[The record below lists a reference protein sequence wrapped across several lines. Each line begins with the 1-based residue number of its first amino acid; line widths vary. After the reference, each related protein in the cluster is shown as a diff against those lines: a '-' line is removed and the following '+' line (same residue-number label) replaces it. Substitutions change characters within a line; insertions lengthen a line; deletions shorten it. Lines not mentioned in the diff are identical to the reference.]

1 MKPTHEIT
9 RIQLLSEAKHL
20 VAKAVKAGLM
30 SYPHGTE
37 VDTDGTPLIDP
48 DDDLD
53 DRITKHTPEVCR
65 QAYVLR
71 ERGLT
76 LEQVAKACHVA
87 TGSVAYIIAKGH
99 EAVLK
104 EQRLSQVKPLS
115 QDSTNSTKE
124 SP

>member
-9 RIQLLSEAKHL
+9 RIQLLSEAKCL

-104 EQRLSQVKPLS
+104 EQRMSQVKPLS
-115 QDSTNSTKE
+115 HSSITNHQE

>member
-9 RIQLLSEAKHL
+9 RIQLLSEAKCL

-30 SYPHGTE
+30 SYPAGTE

-104 EQRLSQVKPLS
+104 EHRLSQVKPLS
-115 QDSTNSTKE
+115 HSSITNHQE

>member
-9 RIQLLSEAKHL
+9 RIQLLAEAKYL

-30 SYPHGTE
+30 SYPAGTD

-48 DDDLD
+48 DDDFD

-87 TGSVAYIIAKGH
+87 TGSVAYIISKGH

-115 QDSTNSTKE
+115 HSDVTSTKE

>member
-1 MKPTHEIT
+1 MKPSHEIT
-9 RIQLLSEAKHL
+9 RIQLLSEAKCL

-99 EAVLK
+99 EIVLK
-104 EQRLSQVKPLS
+104 EQRMSQVKPLS

>member
-1 MKPTHEIT
+1 MKPSREIT
-9 RIQLLSEAKHL
+9 RTQLLAEAKYL

-30 SYPHGTE
+30 SYPHGTD

-104 EQRLSQVKPLS
+104 EQRMSQVKPLS

>member
-9 RIQLLSEAKHL
+9 RIQLLAEAKYL

-115 QDSTNSTKE
+115 NSNVTSTKE

>member
-9 RIQLLSEAKHL
+9 RIQLLSEAKCL

>member
-9 RIQLLSEAKHL
+9 RIQLLAEAKHL

-30 SYPHGTE
+30 SYPAGTE

-48 DDDLD
+48 DDDFD

-115 QDSTNSTKE
+115 HSSITNHQE

>member
-1 MKPTHEIT
+1 MKQPYEIS
-9 RIQLLSEAKHL
+9 RQKLLAEAKYL
-20 VAKAVKAGLM
+20 VAKAVNAGLM

-37 VDTDGTPLIDP
+37 IDTDGTPLIDP
-48 DDDLD
+48 DDDFD

-76 LEQVAKACHVA
+76 LEQVAKFCHVA

-99 EAVLK
+99 EIVLK
-104 EQRLSQVKPLS
+104 EQRFSQVKQVS
-115 QDSTNSTKE
+115 HDSITNNQE

>member
-1 MKPTHEIT
+1 MKPSHEIT
-9 RIQLLSEAKHL
+9 RSQLLAEAKYL
-20 VAKAVKAGLM
+20 VSKAVKAGLM
-30 SYPHGTE
+30 SYPHGTD

-87 TGSVAYIIAKGH
+87 SGSVAYIISKGH

-104 EQRLSQVKPLS
+104 EQRLSLSKTSTSDKP
-115 QDSTNSTKE
+115 NSTKE

>member
-1 MKPTHEIT
+1 MKAPYDLE
-9 RIQLLSEAKHL
+9 RIKLLSEAPSLFK
-20 VAKAVKAGLM
+20 KAIKAGWM
-30 SYPHGTE
+30 SYPIGTE
-37 VDTDGTPLIDP
+37 TTEDGCPVVDP
-48 DDDLD
+48 DDDYD

-65 QAYVLR
+65 QAYILR

-76 LEQVAKACHVA
+76 LEQVSKACHVA

-115 QDSTNSTKE
+115 NSSITITKK

>member
-9 RIQLLSEAKHL
+9 RIQLLSEAKYL

-48 DDDLD
+48 DDDFD

-76 LEQVAKACHVA
+76 LEQVAKFCHVA

-99 EAVLK
+99 EIVLK

>member
-9 RIQLLSEAKHL
+9 RIQLLAEAKHL
-20 VAKAVKAGLM
+20 VVKAVKAGLM

-48 DDDLD
+48 DDDFD

-76 LEQVAKACHVA
+76 LEQVAKYCHVA
-87 TGSVAYIIAKGH
+87 TGSVAYIISKGH

-104 EQRLSQVKPLS
+104 AQRLSQVKPLS
-115 QDSTNSTKE
+115 HSDVTSTKE

>member
-1 MKPTHEIT
+1 MKAPYDLE
-9 RIQLLSEAKHL
+9 RIKLLSEAPSLFK
-20 VAKAVKAGLM
+20 KAIKAGWM
-30 SYPHGTE
+30 SYPIGTE
-37 VDTDGTPLIDP
+37 TTEDGSPVVDP
-48 DDDLD
+48 DDDYD

-65 QAYVLR
+65 QAYTLR

-76 LEQVAKACHVA
+76 LEQVSKACHVA
-87 TGSVAYIIAKGH
+87 PGSVAYIIAKGH

-115 QDSTNSTKE
+115 NSSIISTKE

>member
-9 RIQLLSEAKHL
+9 RIQLLSEAKCL

-30 SYPHGTE
+30 SYPAGTE

-87 TGSVAYIIAKGH
+87 TGSVAYIISKGH

-115 QDSTNSTKE
+115 HSSITNHQE

>member
-1 MKPTHEIT
+1 MKSSHQIT
-9 RIQLLSEAKHL
+9 RTQLLAEAKYL

-71 ERGLT
+71 QNGLT
-76 LEQVAKACHVA
+76 LEQVAKFCHVA
-87 TGSVAYIIAKGH
+87 TGSVAYIISKGH
-99 EAVLK
+99 EIVLK
-104 EQRLSQVKPLS
+104 EQRMSQVKPLS
-115 QDSTNSTKE
+115 QDSINSTKE